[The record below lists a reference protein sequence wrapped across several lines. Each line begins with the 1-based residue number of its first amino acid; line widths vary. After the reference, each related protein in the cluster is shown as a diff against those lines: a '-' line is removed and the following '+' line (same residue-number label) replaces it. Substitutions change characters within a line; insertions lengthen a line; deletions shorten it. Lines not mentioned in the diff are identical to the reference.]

1 MPIGGA
7 IAMILPTKGISQER
21 CLLSLGAEVLE
32 QLERPD
38 TLSSLW
44 EDVRA
49 RHTKTRETL
58 SFDWFTLCLAFL
70 YAAGL
75 IEIDNYGVLRRADVP
90 SRDRIE

>member
-44 EDVRA
+44 EGLRT
-49 RHTKTRETL
+49 RHAKSRETL

-75 IEIDNYGVLRRADVP
+75 IEIDKYGVLRRADVP
-90 SRDRIE
+90 SRGRVE